1 MFTFVKRGL
10 WQLWKIFSNFPRRRH
25 LLVRTQKFRIT
36 NMTKYLSKITNNSTS
51 KKPLTAQT
59 NCSKSA
65 IKTQNQELKSVQS
78 VLPSAVLTVISYLAL
93 LFLLLLWTSNCL
105 NATQAFFADFLK
117 ISTKVFLCNLVIV
130 ALIMKT
136 TTETCSQ
143 KWVSLNPE
151 KYL

>member
-1 MFTFVKRGL
+1 MAQIQLHHKKFFFHSKNQKQALCIKRKKLLLATSYPGKLNQSRKHSPKDTFCMFTFVKRGL
-10 WQLWKIFSNFPRRRH
+10 WQLRKIFSNFPRRRH

-93 LFLLLLWTSNCL
+93 LFLLLL
-105 NATQAFFADFLK
+105 
-117 ISTKVFLCNLVIV
+117 
-130 ALIMKT
+130 
-136 TTETCSQ
+136 
-143 KWVSLNPE
+143 
-151 KYL
+151 